1 VDFERVLRTLL
12 ADFNHQQI
20 RYAAIGGFALGV
32 LGVPRATMD
41 LDFLTQRDDLDKL
54 HIVLTPLGYQRYVQT
69 ENVSQYRHAEALWG
83 SVDIVPAFRKA
94 ALGMLSRAKSF
105 PIFGGAQEVRVIN
118 PEDVIGLK
126 VQVMVNDHSLPRS
139 TAPCIGIEHITL
151 CAKTAPV
158 HLCGSRRLA
167 TRWLRGPWRAVMR
180 GKRPHR
186 V

>member
-1 VDFERVLRTLL
+1 MDFERVLRTLL

-32 LGVPRATMD
+32 LGVPRATID
-41 LDFLTQRDDLDKL
+41 LDFMVQRDDLDKL

-94 ALGMLSRAKSF
+94 ALGMLLRAKSF

-126 VQVMVNDHSLPRS
+126 VQVMVNDPDRRPQEM
-139 TAPCIGIEHITL
+139 ADIERVMAVYGQRLDWQRIEEFYEL
-151 CAKTAPV
+151 FDLSDDA
-158 HLCGSRRLA
+158 RRLRRRFEHA
-167 TRWLRGPWRAVMR
+167 
-180 GKRPHR
+180 
-186 V
+186 